1 MSSQKIRRPTDESY
15 YVDPWSET
23 FLQGDVFKDV
33 PLGFPM
39 PPDALLMEDG
49 VRRFLSGPFDAGLAM
64 LISPSCAIAAQGA
77 SVAAGSYA
85 HPARIM
91 VPLRSVDELQAA
103 GVITDAN
110 IGMLR
115 ADRLRNYLYLPANQ
129 HWPESAGLL
138 YMPITLHHD
147 VIALQRVAQLSG
159 AAYWHL
165 RAKLMA
171 FYGGFLIDPE
181 EFGSAPEDQERSN

>member
-1 MSSQKIRRPTDESY
+1 VSSQKIRRPTDDAY
-15 YVDPWSET
+15 YVEPWSEN

-64 LISPSCAIAAQGA
+64 LLSPSCAIAAQGTDT
-77 SVAAGSYA
+77 AAAAYA

-91 VPLRSVDELQAA
+91 VPLRPVEELLAA
-103 GVITDAN
+103 EVVSDN
-110 IGMLR
+110 NVGMLR
-115 ADRLRNYLYLPANQ
+115 ADRLRNYLYLPENE

-147 VIALQRVAQLSG
+147 VIALQRVTQLTGS
-159 AAYWHL
+159 AFWHL

-171 FYGGFLIDPE
+171 FFGGFLIDPT
-181 EFGSAPEDQERSN
+181 EFGPPPEPQDRSS